1 MAARTQES
9 GGNSLAQHDQGQIEQ
24 QIELPFVESVRIS
37 FQSLMI
43 RFWRSIITT
52 AGITLG
58 IAFLVSV
65 WTNSEIS
72 EAMKVSGRTD
82 QITSFEEE
90 ESTGGI
96 SIKDRWLILMSLI
109 VCVVG
114 IANSMLMAVT
124 ERFREIGTMKCLGA
138 LDRFV
143 VRLFLL
149 ESGFQGLAGAVVGA
163 LIGCIGSILLNLKDF
178 GLDVFF
184 YFPFFPAVGDEGSVR
199 YGVLLIILGG
209 CVLGMILAVIGAA
222 FPAWRAAKLP
232 PAEAMRTEV

>member
-1 MAARTQES
+1 MD
-9 GGNSLAQHDQGQIEQ
+9 QHKRIEEQID
-24 QIELPFVESVRIS
+24 LPFLESLRIS
-37 FQSLMI
+37 FQSLKI
-43 RFWRSIITT
+43 RFGRSIITT

-65 WTNSEIS
+65 WTNNEIDLALQ
-72 EAMKVSGRTD
+72 ESGRSST
-82 QITSFEEE
+82 IATLEETSEQ
-90 ESTGGI
+90 GI
-96 SIKDRWLILMSLI
+96 STKDIWLIIMSLI

-138 LDRFV
+138 LDGFV

-149 ESGFQGLAGAVVGA
+149 ESGFQGFAGA
-163 LIGCIGSILLNLKDF
+163 LIGALIGALGSVALGLKNY
-178 GLDVFF
+178 GLDLFF
-184 YFPFFPAVGDEGSVR
+184 YFPLLPATPEDAPMR
-199 YGVLLIILGG
+199 IGVLLLILLG
-209 CVLGMILAVIGAA
+209 CILGMILAVIGSS

>member
-1 MAARTQES
+1 MNQRAPIEE
-9 GGNSLAQHDQGQIEQ
+9 QID
-24 QIELPFVESVRIS
+24 LPFLESLRIS
-37 FQSLMI
+37 FQSLKI
-43 RFWRSIITT
+43 RFGRSIITT

-65 WTNSEIS
+65 WTNNEIEFALQESGRSSEIANID
-72 EAMKVSGRTD
+72 EAAE
-82 QITSFEEE
+82 Q
-90 ESTGGI
+90 GI
-96 SIKDRWLILMSLI
+96 STKDIWLIIMSLI

-138 LDRFV
+138 LDGFV

-149 ESGFQGLAGAVVGA
+149 ESGFQGFAGA
-163 LIGCIGSILLNLKDF
+163 LIGALIGLLGAVILGLKNY
-178 GLDVFF
+178 GLDLFF
-184 YFPFFPAVGDEGSVR
+184 YFPLLPARPENGPFQL
-199 YGVLLIILGG
+199 GVLLLILFG
-209 CVLGMILAVIGAA
+209 CVLGMILAVIGSS

>member
-1 MAARTQES
+1 MAQQT
-9 GGNSLAQHDQGQIEQ
+9 QGQIGQ
-24 QIELPFVESVRIS
+24 QIELPFMESVRIS

-65 WTNSEIS
+65 LTNSEIGL
-72 EAMKVSGRTD
+72 AMEDSGRT
-82 QITSFEEE
+82 QHITGFDEE
-90 ESTGGI
+90 ESKGVST
-96 SIKDRWLILMSLI
+96 KDIWLIVMSLI

-124 ERFREIGTMKCLGA
+124 ERFQEIGTMKCLGA

-149 ESGFQGLAGAVVGA
+149 EAGFQGLAGALIGA
-163 LIGCIGSILLNLKDF
+163 LIGCIGSILLNLKNF

-184 YFPFFPAVGDEGSVR
+184 YFPLLPAVHEDGSVR
-199 YGVLLIILGG
+199 FGILVIILGG
-209 CVLGMILAVIGAA
+209 CLLGMVLAILGAA

-232 PAEAMRTEV
+232 PAEAMRVEV

>member
-1 MAARTQES
+1 LEQGTQDTI
-9 GGNSLAQHDQGQIEQ
+9 GQ
-24 QIELPFVESVRIS
+24 QIELPFMESVRIS

-43 RFWRSIITT
+43 RFGRSVITT

-65 WTNSEIS
+65 WANNEINM
-72 EAMKVSGRTD
+72 AMKESSGK
-82 QITSFEEE
+82 QIISSLEEE
-90 ESTGGI
+90 ESQGI
-96 SIKDRWLILMSLI
+96 SPKDVWLIVMSLI

-149 ESGFQGLAGAVVGA
+149 ESSFQGLAGALIGA
-163 LIGCIGSILLNLKDF
+163 LIGCLGSIILGLKDY
-178 GLDVFF
+178 GLDLFF
-184 YFPFFPAVGDEGSVR
+184 YFPLLP
-199 YGVLLIILGG
+199 VLWIILLG
-209 CVLGMILAVIGAA
+209 CLLGMILAVLGAA

>member
-1 MAARTQES
+1 MEQ
-9 GGNSLAQHDQGQIEQ
+9 QKQGQIGQ
-24 QIELPFVESVRIS
+24 QIELPFMESVRIS

-43 RFWRSIITT
+43 RFWRSVITT

-65 WTNSEIS
+65 WANNKIS
-72 EAMKVSGRTD
+72 IAMQESSGKQ
-82 QITSFEEE
+82 QIAGFDEEE
-90 ESTGGI
+90 PQGVST
-96 SIKDRWLILMSLI
+96 KDVWLIIMSLI

-149 ESGFQGLAGAVVGA
+149 ESGFQGLAGALIGS
-163 LIGCIGSILLNLKDF
+163 LIGCLASILLNLKNY
-178 GLDVFF
+178 GLDLFF
-184 YFPFFPAVGDEGSVR
+184 FFP
-199 YGVLLIILGG
+199 VLPVLQIILIG
-209 CVLGMILAVIGAA
+209 CLLGMVLAVIGAA

>member
-1 MAARTQES
+1 MEQGTQDTI
-9 GGNSLAQHDQGQIEQ
+9 GQ
-24 QIELPFVESVRIS
+24 QIQLPFMESVRIS

-43 RFWRSIITT
+43 RFGRSVITT

-65 WTNSEIS
+65 WANSEINM
-72 EAMKVSGRTD
+72 AMKESSGK
-82 QITSFEEE
+82 QIISSLEEE
-90 ESTGGI
+90 ELQGI
-96 SIKDRWLILMSLI
+96 SPKDVWLIVMSLI

-149 ESGFQGLAGAVVGA
+149 ESSFQGLAGALIGA
-163 LIGCIGSILLNLKDF
+163 LIGVLGSIILGFKDY
-178 GLDVFF
+178 GLDLFF
-184 YFPFFPAVGDEGSVR
+184 YFPLLP
-199 YGVLLIILGG
+199 VLWIILLG
-209 CVLGMILAVIGAA
+209 CLLGMILAVLGAA